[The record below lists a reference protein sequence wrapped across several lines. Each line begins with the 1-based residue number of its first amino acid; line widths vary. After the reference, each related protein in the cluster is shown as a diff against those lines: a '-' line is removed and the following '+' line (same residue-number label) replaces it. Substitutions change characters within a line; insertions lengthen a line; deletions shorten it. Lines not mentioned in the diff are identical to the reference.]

1 LTARQARCCCG
12 ALSALAEGEPAV
24 VSLCNCI
31 ECQRRTGS
39 PFGVGAY
46 YEAAQV
52 AVSGASSVYERHVE
66 ERRLRFH
73 FCPTCGSTVYW
84 QTANHPGRTG
94 IAVGAFADPHFRMP
108 DRSVFERT
116 RHDWLDFPDSMPGF
130 VAGKDSAKSR

>member
-1 LTARQARCCCG
+1 MTTRIARCCCG
-12 ALSALAEGEPAV
+12 ALSATAEGEPFV

-52 AVSGASSVYERHVE
+52 SFSGPSCVYERTVE
-66 ERRLRFH
+66 DRWLRFH

-84 QTANHPGRTG
+84 QAQSHNGRWG
-94 IAVGAFADPHFRMP
+94 IAVGAFSDPDFPKPH
-108 DRSVFERT
+108 RSVFERS
-116 RHDWLDFPDSMPGF
+116 RHGWLDFGDGIPGF
-130 VAGKDSAKSR
+130 VAGKDSAPSR

>member
-1 LTARQARCCCG
+1 MTARVARCCCG
-12 ALSALAEGEPAV
+12 SLEAKVEGEPAV
-24 VSLCNCI
+24 ISLCHCI

-52 AVSGASSVYERHVE
+52 TICGPSSVYERHVE
-66 ERRLRFH
+66 DRWLRFH

-94 IAVGAFADPHFRMP
+94 IAAGAFADPHFP
-108 DRSVFERT
+108 KPVRSVFERS
-116 RHDWLDFPDSMPGF
+116 RHDWVLMPDDVPGF
-130 VAGKDSAKSR
+130 VAGKDSTPSR